1 MSTHTLIYTGN
12 YHSLNSTLN
21 KTNMRKTTLFILS
34 AAVVMFMAVACNK
47 DTINI
52 PFITITGEAM
62 QPSAF
67 GAADGA
73 IDIAVEG
80 GAPPYQVFWSHGP
93 DTEDVSGLPAGSY
106 TVKIIDTKST
116 VASKTFELLQPDAT
130 PLDLN
135 FTVEEVT
142 YFGGNDGTATVSV
155 SGGTSPYTFLWSNE
169 EDTERIEKLTTG
181 WYTVTVTDSGE
192 PAITTIDSVL
202 VGQPEFVCGRDSITD
217 VDGNKYPTVDIG
229 GQCWTTQNLRT
240 EHLPENQEVAIE
252 GRFCQDLNCTN
263 AMGAHYTWDAAM
275 NGAESA
281 AGEEEVQ
288 GICPCEWHLPT
299 KEEWEA
305 FNAYLSVDGQGGTG
319 VNVPNKIRGEG
330 SPSGFDALMA
340 GNWGYSVFEG
350 ENAVFWTATQQADG
364 RAFYRLVNNFPL
376 LGQGHVVKNSGLSVR
391 CVKDRE

>member
-1 MSTHTLIYTGN
+1 
-12 YHSLNSTLN
+12 
-21 KTNMRKTTLFILS
+21 MRKTILFILS
-34 AAVVMFMAVACNK
+34 AAVVIVMAVACNK

-52 PFITITGEAM
+52 PFITITGEAV

-73 IDIAVEG
+73 IDISVEG

-116 VASKTFELLQPDAT
+116 VASKTFELLQPEAT
-130 PLDLN
+130 PLGLS

-142 YFGGNDGTATVSV
+142 YFGGDDGAAAVSV

-169 EDTERIEKLTTG
+169 EDTERIEKLTAG
-181 WYTVTVTDSGE
+181 WYTVTVTDSGD
-192 PAITTIDSVL
+192 PAVVTIDSVL

-229 GQCWTTQNLRT
+229 GQCWTTHNLRT
-240 EHLPENQEVAIE
+240 EHLPKNPEVAID
-252 GRFCQDLNCTN
+252 GRFCRDLNCTN
-263 AMGAHYTWDAAM
+263 AMGAHYTWEAAM
-275 NGAESA
+275 NGAVSA
-281 AGEEEVQ
+281 SGNEEVQ
-288 GICPCEWHLPT
+288 GICPCGWHVPT

-305 FNAYLSVDGQGGTG
+305 FNAYLSVDGQGGSG

-350 ENAVFWTATQQADG
+350 ENAVFWTASEQAEG

-376 LGQGHVVKNSGLSVR
+376 LGQGHVSKNSGLSLR
-391 CVKDRE
+391 CVKNRE